1 MTENEI
7 TENEMTENEITQHNF
22 DDIDD
27 MMDFFLTLKYNQ
39 LAILE
44 SKKIRKTSIKQM
56 DHENTDQKFMQLE
69 NRANYSYEELL
80 NHLIKMTGGTDNHV
94 KFSIM
99 PAEVSRFGV
108 KKTAFSN
115 FSKICEYLN
124 RDKTHVNDYLIAEL
138 GTTTSE
144 DGKGRL
150 LIKGKYNQKNIHKVL
165 EKYILMY
172 VQCSMCKSLNTR
184 ISKNP
189 ANRLYFLE
197 CINCG
202 SSKSVAS
209 VNKGFHATTKQD
221 RTEARKN

>member
-1 MTENEI
+1 M
-7 TENEMTENEITQHNF
+7 TENEMTENEMTRHNF

-27 MMDFFLTLKYNQ
+27 MMDFFLALKYNQ
-39 LAILE
+39 LVILE
-44 SKKIRKTSIKQM
+44 SKKIRKTSINNNPR
-56 DHENTDQKFMQLE
+56 ENTDQKFMQLE
-69 NRANYSYEELL
+69 NQANYSYEELL
-80 NHLIKMTGGTDNHV
+80 NHLIKLTGGTDNHV

-115 FSKICEYLN
+115 FSEICESLN

-172 VQCSMCKSLNTR
+172 VQCGMCKSLNTR

>member
-1 MTENEI
+1 M
-7 TENEMTENEITQHNF
+7 TENEMTENEMTRHNF

-27 MMDFFLTLKYNQ
+27 MMDFFLALKYNQ
-39 LAILE
+39 LVILE
-44 SKKIRKTSIKQM
+44 SKKIRKTSINNNPR
-56 DHENTDQKFMQLE
+56 ENTDQKFMQLE
-69 NRANYSYEELL
+69 NQANYSYEELL

-115 FSKICEYLN
+115 FSEICESLN

-172 VQCSMCKSLNTR
+172 VQCGMCKSLNTR

>member
-1 MTENEI
+1 M
-7 TENEMTENEITQHNF
+7 TENEMTEHNF

-27 MMDFFLTLKYNQ
+27 MIDFFLTLKYNQ
-39 LAILE
+39 LVILE
-44 SKKIRKTSIKQM
+44 SKQIRKTSINNNPR
-56 DHENTDQKFMQLE
+56 ENTDQKFMQLE
-69 NRANYSYEELL
+69 NQANYSYEELL
-80 NHLIKMTGGTDNHV
+80 NHLIKMTGGTDTHV

-115 FSKICEYLN
+115 FSEICDSLN

-172 VQCSMCKSLNTR
+172 VQCGMCKSLDTR

>member
-1 MTENEI
+1 MTE
-7 TENEMTENEITQHNF
+7 HNF

-27 MMDFFLTLKYNQ
+27 MMDFFLALKYNQ
-39 LAILE
+39 LVILE
-44 SKKIRKTSIKQM
+44 SKKIRKPSINTNSLR
-56 DHENTDQKFMQLE
+56 ENTDQKFMQLE
-69 NRANYSYEELL
+69 NQANYSYEELL

-115 FSKICEYLN
+115 FSEICESLN

-172 VQCSMCKSLNTR
+172 VQCGMCKSLNTS
-184 ISKNP
+184 IHKNP

>member
-1 MTENEI
+1 MTENG
-7 TENEMTENEITQHNF
+7 MTENGTTEHNF

-27 MMDFFLTLKYNQ
+27 MMDFFLALKYNQ

-56 DHENTDQKFMQLE
+56 EHENTDQKFMQLE
-69 NRANYSYEELL
+69 NQANYSYEELL
-80 NHLIKMTGGTDNHV
+80 NHLIKMIGGIDTHV

-115 FSKICEYLN
+115 FSKICESLN

-172 VQCSMCKSLNTR
+172 VQCGMCKSLDTR

>member
-1 MTENEI
+1 MTENG
-7 TENEMTENEITQHNF
+7 MTENGMTENNF

-44 SKKIRKTSIKQM
+44 SKQIRKTSINNNPR
-56 DHENTDQKFMQLE
+56 ENTDQKFMQLE

-115 FSKICEYLN
+115 FSEICESLN

-172 VQCSMCKSLNTR
+172 VQCGMCKSLNTR
-184 ISKNP
+184 INKNP

>member
-1 MTENEI
+1 MTENK
-7 TENEMTENEITQHNF
+7 MTENKMTEHNF

-27 MMDFFLTLKYNQ
+27 MIDFFLTLKHNQ
-39 LAILE
+39 LDILE
-44 SKKIRKTSIKQM
+44 RKKIKKTNNHQPQAM
-56 DHENTDQKFMQLE
+56 DNEKSEQKFMQLE
-69 NRANYSYEELL
+69 NQANYSYEELL
-80 NHLIKMTGGTDNHV
+80 NHLIEMIGGVDNHV

-99 PAEVSRFGV
+99 PAEISRFGV
-108 KKTAFSN
+108 KKTVFSN
-115 FSKICEYLN
+115 FLKICESLN

-150 LIKGKYNQKNIHKVL
+150 LIKGRYNQKNIHKVL
-165 EKYILMY
+165 EKYILNY

-184 ISKNP
+184 IIKNA

>member
-1 MTENEI
+1 MTE
-7 TENEMTENEITQHNF
+7 HNF

-44 SKKIRKTSIKQM
+44 SKKIRKTSINNNPR
-56 DHENTDQKFMQLE
+56 ENTDQKFMQLE

-115 FSKICEYLN
+115 FSEICESLN

-165 EKYILMY
+165 EKYILMIIK
-172 VQCSMCKSLNTR
+172 VQDSM
-184 ISKNP
+184 
-189 ANRLYFLE
+189 
-197 CINCG
+197 
-202 SSKSVAS
+202 
-209 VNKGFHATTKQD
+209 QD
-221 RTEARKN
+221 HI